1 MTHDAYDCRAALAE
15 LDAFLQ
21 GELPADTAER
31 MQGHLEHC
39 RHCRQIGDYEQAF
52 RARLQ
57 RLRDDAACPAAL
69 RDRITTLLAREAAN
83 G

>member
-1 MTHDAYDCRAALAE
+1 MTQDAYDCRAALAE

-69 RDRITTLLAREAAN
+69 RDRITTLLAREAA
-83 G
+83 GG